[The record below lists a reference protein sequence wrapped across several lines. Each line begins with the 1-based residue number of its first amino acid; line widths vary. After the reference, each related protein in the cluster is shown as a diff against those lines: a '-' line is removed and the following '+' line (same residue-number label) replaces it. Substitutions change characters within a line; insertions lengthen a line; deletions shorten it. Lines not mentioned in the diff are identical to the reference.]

1 MRALSLHLLGPFL
14 QACRAASFSPHDDQ
28 HVLSQHGPDP
38 VPDLI
43 SFQSNLQARGFAA
56 LGDSYSAGI
65 GTGTDPDL
73 LPSEGECRRGQHG
86 YPLLLH
92 ADLNNRTGTNTTLQ
106 WLSCTGAATTDLL
119 SGGPSGTSTTT
130 KARPPSQLDA
140 LDTTLP
146 LDFATLSVGGNDLGF
161 FDVMNACIFRFY
173 GWHSGTCAAALAA
186 ADAALQ
192 PGAALDRR
200 LALLLVEVLDRVR
213 WERRPGFTL
222 TVTGYA
228 RFFDDTTPDCD
239 HMSLAV
245 WTGGG
250 VGGAGLLGGP
260 RLSRDLRAR
269 LNALVL
275 AANARLAAAVRAA
288 NARFRDDDDDDDGG
302 KDRRHPRVLFVDY
315 DDAFRGHRFCEPGV
329 VEPAYDR
336 DDTWFFLVGG
346 PDNDAT
352 TTAAPNETSFSS
364 SSSSSSPPPSAL
376 GSDDDIDDQHQ
387 QQQQHPLPRT
397 ADHHPLVEPEA
408 CLEPARRRGDWGE
421 LALCHMATAR
431 ARDPSLRPAYRGAVA
446 ENSMWGVPTY
456 YGKTFHPR
464 SRGCEAI
471 RDSIYETWARYGLL

>member
-1 MRALSLHLLGPFL
+1 MRPLFLYLLGPFL
-14 QACRAASFSPHDDQ
+14 QVCRAAYSSPHDPPPSGPPEAAQLEQ
-28 HVLSQHGPDP
+28 HVLSQHDPDP
-38 VPDLI
+38 VPNLI

-106 WLSCTGAATTDLL
+106 WLSCTGAGTTDIL
-119 SGGPSGTSTTT
+119 SDGSSGAATST
-130 KARPPSQLDA
+130 ARPPSQLDA

-173 GWHSGTCAAALAA
+173 GWNSGTCAAALAA

-245 WTGGG
+245 WTGGRRPF
-250 VGGAGLLGGP
+250 GGP

-275 AANARLAAAVRAA
+275 AANARLAAAVRAT
-288 NARFRDDDDDDDGG
+288 NARFRDDGDGE
-302 KDRRHPRVLFVDY
+302 DRHHHNHPRVLFVDY

-336 DDTWFFLVGG
+336 GDTWFFLVGG
-346 PDNDAT
+346 PDNDDAADDAAT
-352 TTAAPNETSFSS
+352 SPNQT
-364 SSSSSSPPPSAL
+364 SSSSPPLGAL
-376 GSDDDIDDQHQ
+376 VGDDDDDDH
-387 QQQQHPLPRT
+387 QQQHPLPRT
-397 ADHHPLVEPEA
+397 ADHDLVEPEA
-408 CLEPARRRGDWGE
+408 CLEPARRSGDWGE

-431 ARDPSLRPAYRGAVA
+431 ARDPSLRPAYRGVVA

-471 RDSIYETWARYGLL
+471 RDMIYETWARYGLL